1 MENVNHPNH
10 YQGSCAES
18 WDLTV
23 LEWGPEYAIAAW
35 VIQAQQYYDRHKGK
49 NGVEDLYKAMEFI
62 KHAEKVYE
70 WYSNENSV
78 IVDMNGNDF
87 WQRVDFLKEMIFKAY
102 KESDACRNEDS
113 NCKDKSDTDDPNAGI
128 YY

>member
-1 MENVNHPNH
+1 
-10 YQGSCAES
+10 
-18 WDLTV
+18 
-23 LEWGPEYAIAAW
+23 
-35 VIQAQQYYDRHKGK
+35 
-49 NGVEDLYKAMEFI
+49 MEFI

-70 WYSNENSV
+70 WYDNENSV

-102 KESDACRNEDS
+102 KESDACRT
-113 NCKDKSDTDDPNAGI
+113 DKSDTDDPNAGI